1 MSGLANYERLFNFD
15 RWMRYGEFGSALKIT
30 FQFVFGSALLGQAV
44 VGLTVAWAFYRRK
57 GFLREM
63 VFTLAVLA
71 WIVPEAVAAFA
82 WSAYL
87 NVDRGTLNT
96 ILSSI
101 GLGKPDWLFYHPM
114 FSIIIFN
121 TWRGSAFSILLFSS
135 ALETIPPSYMETAD
149 VVGASAWR
157 KFRDILF
164 PLLRGHI
171 LTDLILITLWTFN
184 VFTPFLLTGGGPTF
198 KTQLVSIYTYR
209 TAFKFFEFGRGGCDC
224 SRDDA
229 DQLHAGVGL
238 SVHAAASKGNLMK
251 YYETPL
257 SKALM
262 IIFSL
267 VCAAF
272 FALPL
277 LWLLTAPF
285 NRFTTLSVDL
295 PSHPTLDNF
304 RRVFDNQFAIRALF
318 RNNLIIAGGAMLS
331 VGTVATLASYG
342 LSRTR
347 LPGKNMLVYVLMLFS
362 SVVGGT
368 AAMVPIFL
376 LANSLG
382 LIDTHIGVIL
392 VMTGGFLPAA
402 IFMMRDFVEF
412 DSALV

>member
-1 MSGLANYERLFNFD
+1 MEKRPGVFSGRVGVAFLSPALVFVAIFLLLPFFWIFYLSFTNRTLTGVTAAHPEFVGLANYERLFNFD

-30 FQFVFGSALLGQAV
+30 FQFVIGSALLGQAV
-44 VGLTVAWAFYRRK
+44 IGLTVAWAFYRRK

-209 TAFKFFEFGRGGCDC
+209 TAFKFFEFGRGG
-224 SRDDA
+224 SIA
-229 DQLHAGVGL
+229 VVMML
-238 SVHAAASKGNLMK
+238 
-251 YYETPL
+251 
-257 SKALM
+257 
-262 IIFSL
+262 I
-267 VCAAF
+267 
-272 FALPL
+272 
-277 LWLLTAPF
+277 
-285 NRFTTLSVDL
+285 
-295 PSHPTLDNF
+295 NF
-304 RRVFDNQFAIRALF
+304 
-318 RNNLIIAGGAMLS
+318 
-331 VGTVATLASYG
+331 TLALGY
-342 LSRTR
+342 LF
-347 LPGKNMLVYVLMLFS
+347 MLRRQKATS
-362 SVVGGT
+362 
-368 AAMVPIFL
+368 
-376 LANSLG
+376 
-382 LIDTHIGVIL
+382 
-392 VMTGGFLPAA
+392 
-402 IFMMRDFVEF
+402 
-412 DSALV
+412 

>member
-1 MSGLANYERLFNFD
+1 MEKRPGVFSGRVGAAFLTPALIFVAIFLLLPFFWIFYLSFTNRTLTGITAAHPEFVGFSNYERLFNFD

-30 FQFVFGSALLGQAV
+30 FQFVLGSALLGQAV

-71 WIVPEAVAAFA
+71 WIIPEAVAAFA

-96 ILSSI
+96 ILSFL
-101 GLGKPDWLFYHPM
+101 GLGKPDWLFYHPL

-209 TAFKFFEFGRGGCDC
+209 TAFKFFEFGRGG
-224 SRDDA
+224 A
-229 DQLHAGVGL
+229 IAVVMML
-238 SVHAAASKGNLMK
+238 
-251 YYETPL
+251 
-257 SKALM
+257 
-262 IIFSL
+262 I
-267 VCAAF
+267 
-272 FALPL
+272 
-277 LWLLTAPF
+277 
-285 NRFTTLSVDL
+285 
-295 PSHPTLDNF
+295 NF
-304 RRVFDNQFAIRALF
+304 
-318 RNNLIIAGGAMLS
+318 
-331 VGTVATLASYG
+331 TLASGY
-342 LSRTR
+342 LF
-347 LPGKNMLVYVLMLFS
+347 MLRRQKATS
-362 SVVGGT
+362 
-368 AAMVPIFL
+368 
-376 LANSLG
+376 
-382 LIDTHIGVIL
+382 
-392 VMTGGFLPAA
+392 
-402 IFMMRDFVEF
+402 
-412 DSALV
+412 